1 MAIQTVHKGYGGKA
15 EFVVAASAARTT
27 TFTSDDY
34 IVPYGKTLTVIIN
47 ITTGAATP
55 SVTPSIRGITNSV
68 GAVYTVLT
76 GAAITS
82 TSAAVVIMRVGDGVA
97 DVTNLGSSIPLPNK
111 FRIVMTAGDADSL
124 TYSIEAEVR

>member
-1 MAIQTVHKGYGGKA
+1 MAITTVHKGYGGKA
-15 EFVVAASAARTT
+15 EFVVANSSARTT
-27 TFTSDDY
+27 TLTSDDY

-55 SVTPSIRGITNSV
+55 SVTPSIRGVTPLGV
-68 GAVYTVLT
+68 AYTVLT

-82 TSAAVVIMRVGDGVA
+82 TSAATVVLRVGDGVA
-97 DVTNLGSSIPLPNK
+97 EVTNLGTAIPLPAM

>member
-15 EFVVAASAARTT
+15 EIAVAASAARTT
-27 TFTSDDY
+27 TLTSDDY

-55 SVTPSIRGITNSV
+55 SVTPSIRGITET
-68 GAVYTVLT
+68 GIVYTVLT

-82 TSAAVVIMRVGDGVA
+82 TSAAVVVLRVGDGVA
-97 DVTNLGSSIPLPNK
+97 EVTNLGSSIPLPNK
-111 FRIVMTAGDADSL
+111 WRIVMTAGDADSL
-124 TYSIEAEVR
+124 TYSIDAEIR